1 MSDLSITSTEQE
13 KFEALKHAADYFNS
27 DLTQVIGR
35 DDNGKL
41 LFVAV
46 HAKGSYAVA
55 LERWLKR
62 LAKREAK
69 Q

>member
-1 MSDLSITSTEQE
+1 MSDLSLDSTQQE
-13 KFEALKHAADYFNS
+13 KFDALKHAADRFNS

-35 DDNGKL
+35 DDNDKL

-62 LAKREAK
+62 LEKREAR

>member
-13 KFEALKHAADYFNS
+13 KFGALKRAADYFSS

-35 DDNGKL
+35 DDNDKL

-46 HAKGSYAVA
+46 HAKGDYAAA

-62 LAKREAK
+62 MAKREAK
-69 Q
+69 P